1 LISVLSIV
9 GGYVALICVAGL
21 VGRHGSGAVLSSSCL
36 PRPAAAAAR
45 IRSGSGCLISGV
57 ANSV

>member
-21 VGRHGSGAVLSSSCL
+21 VGRHGSGA
-36 PRPAAAAAR
+36 AR
-45 IRSGSGCLISGV
+45 RRHVCRGR
-57 ANSV
+57 